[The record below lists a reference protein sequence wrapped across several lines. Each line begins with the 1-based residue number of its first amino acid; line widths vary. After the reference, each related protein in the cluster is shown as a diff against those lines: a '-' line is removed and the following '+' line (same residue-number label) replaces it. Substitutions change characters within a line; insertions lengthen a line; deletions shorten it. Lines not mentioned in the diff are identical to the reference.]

1 MFGIFKNKK
10 EESKKT
16 EQPKFLALVE
26 KWENF
31 LGKIETRFNES
42 LVNAEE
48 AIMGN
53 LDESDYDL
61 TPTLRAW
68 QGIKSSLQDLSS
80 KIETTFEEKVSEQML
95 EYIERYDLIDQ
106 SQKGVRLG
114 EGIWDKIERFE
125 IVLEGKVSVKF
136 YEHAIEHLNEDFHCT
151 QCNAKLEVRKDIFR
165 SHYVSC
171 DYCNTANTFTPNDKI
186 VQIRWVSDNIAKY
199 RALAE
204 WDLMEKAE
212 NEFKEFR
219 SPSEGDDLTEYTKV
233 YKKREEA
240 LRVFWLKYFTERSVL
255 LPEYSETI
263 EHDINVKMKWFYEE
277 RKRELNF

>member
-16 EQPKFLALVE
+16 EQPEFLALVE

-165 SHYVSC
+165 PHYVSC